1 MSASSSGI
9 TIAAII
15 PELEPSAD
23 PVALSDTSSCPGT
36 SVVVSKVVVTSVAV
50 AEEAS
55 AVVVSVSASTG
66 AAVVLD
72 GVVVTVVVSA
82 GAALRVVHGM
92 LGSDCAGSSTSTGV
106 SVVDV
111 LSDVVTSAADEV
123 GRVVAGVERSAGFRE
138 VVVAGADSAAGVAVA
153 REVAVVAVEVVS
165 VTACVV
171 VVGAGRLVRVVS
183 RVVVETVGCALV
195 VVARVVGIVVDDTA
209 VAVVEARKVVL
220 AAVVVGAASFR
231 SNAALFA
238 RASRRAAS

>member
-1 MSASSSGI
+1 M
-9 TIAAII
+9 
-15 PELEPSAD
+15 
-23 PVALSDTSSCPGT
+23 
-36 SVVVSKVVVTSVAV
+36 
-50 AEEAS
+50 
-55 AVVVSVSASTG
+55 
-66 AAVVLD
+66 VLD

-195 VVARVVGIVVDDTA
+195 VVARVIGIVVDDTA

>member
-1 MSASSSGI
+1 M
-9 TIAAII
+9 
-15 PELEPSAD
+15 
-23 PVALSDTSSCPGT
+23 
-36 SVVVSKVVVTSVAV
+36 VVSRVAVAAVVV

-66 AAVVLD
+66 TAVVLD
-72 GVVVTVVVSA
+72 GGVVTVVASA
-82 GAALRVVHGM
+82 GVVRRVVHGM

-111 LSDVVTSAADEV
+111 LREVVAWAADEV
-123 GRVVAGVERSAGFRE
+123 ERVVAGVERSAGFRE
-138 VVVAGADSAAGVAVA
+138 VVVAGADSDTDVTVA
-153 REVAVVAVEVVS
+153 REVAVVAAEVVS
-165 VTACVV
+165 ATACVV

-183 RVVVETVGCALV
+183 RVVVETV
-195 VVARVVGIVVDDTA
+195 VDDTA
-209 VAVVEARKVVL
+209 VVVTEAREVVL